1 MSAMTD
7 APLFR
12 RTQAERRVET
22 RRRVLEAATSLVAAH
37 GSRAVSLAA
46 VGEAAGYS
54 RGIVNHH
61 FGSKAQLLE
70 ELLSYTQQFDVPT
83 DSPTGLGRLTQ
94 FVETYLA
101 GMHERSPRSEAF
113 LKLWT
118 ESTGAETSLAPLFA
132 ERDASF
138 REFLAQHVQDG
149 VSDGSI
155 AVGIDPHLTA
165 VAIIGLLRGT
175 AMMLGSTARD
185 VSVADL
191 SAEVARSVGRSL
203 AAEPQTPSARTSTG

>member
-1 MSAMTD
+1 MTD
-7 APLFR
+7 AQVGR
-12 RTQAERRVET
+12 RTQAERRAET
-22 RRRVLEAATSLVAAH
+22 RRRVLDAATSLVAAH

-61 FGSKAQLLE
+61 FGSRARLLE
-70 ELLSYTQQFDVPT
+70 ELIKHTQQFDVPT
-83 DSPTGLGRLTQ
+83 DALTGLDRLTQ
-94 FVETYLA
+94 FVEAYLS

-118 ESTGAETSLAPLFA
+118 ESAGAEPSLAPLFA

-138 REFLAQHVQDG
+138 RDLLEQYVRDG
-149 VSDGSI
+149 MGDGSI
-155 AVGIDPHLTA
+155 RPEASPHGAA

-175 AMMLGSTARD
+175 AMMALSTARD
-185 VSVADL
+185 VSVAEL
-191 SAEVARSVGRSL
+191 SSEVARSVGRSL
-203 AAEPQTPSARTSTG
+203 AAEAKPQLP

>member
-1 MSAMTD
+1 MTD
-7 APLFR
+7 AGVVR
-12 RTQAERRVET
+12 RTQAERSAET
-22 RRRVLEAATSLVAAH
+22 RHRVLVAATSLVAAH

-61 FGSKAQLLE
+61 FGNKARLLE
-70 ELLSYTQQFDVPT
+70 ELIRYTQQFDVPT

-94 FVETYLA
+94 FVEAYLR

-118 ESTGAETSLAPLFA
+118 ESAGAEPSLAPLFA
-132 ERDASF
+132 ERDAWF
-138 REFLAQHVQDG
+138 RGFVAQYVREG
-149 VSDGSI
+149 LSDGSI
-155 AVGIDPHLTA
+155 EGEVDPQLAA

-175 AMMLGSTARD
+175 AMMVFSTARD
-185 VSVADL
+185 VSVAAL
-191 SAEVARSVGRSL
+191 SAAVARSVGRSL
-203 AAEPQTPSARTSTG
+203 AARRPAGDV